1 MLKVGN
7 LLLTLT
13 EFFSIIRGII
23 YSLAGTILLLLS
35 SFQLQFNNPTILE
48 QKIDINKV
56 LTCGSVILC
65 LGIMSIVNK
74 YVTTIGIKEKTKYN
88 YILCAIF
95 STLCL
100 LPIGI
105 IGAIINISYIPNKI
119 ESVTLNK

>member
-48 QKIDINKV
+48 QKVDINKV

>member
-48 QKIDINKV
+48 QKVDINKV
-56 LTCGSVILC
+56 LICGSVILC